1 MKDLELKAYLERAR
15 TIAVLGAHKDPS
27 RPAHYV
33 PHYLWGQGYRILPVN
48 PRFAGEELFGE
59 RVVASLAELSHPPD
73 LLDVFRPPEALMGHL
88 AEILAL
94 RPGLVWL
101 QSGIRHR
108 EFEAALQEAGLLVV
122 ADRCL
127 MVEHRRLFRGPLSL
141 P

>member
-1 MKDLELKAYLERAR
+1 MDDQALRAYLERAR

-33 PHYLWGQGYRILPVN
+33 PKYLWEKGYRILPVN

-59 RVVASLAELSHPPD
+59 KVAASLAELQAPVD
-73 LLDVFRPPEALMGHL
+73 ILDVFRPPSALPDHL
-88 AEILAL
+88 PEILAL

-101 QSGIRHR
+101 QSGITHPG
-108 EFEAALQEAGLLVV
+108 FEGALREAGIPVV

-127 MVEHRRLFRGPLSL
+127 MVEHKRLFRGPIPL
-141 P
+141 